1 MNQNTNDRAE
11 NSSML
16 YFASDYME
24 GAHPLVL
31 KALQDTNLMHSSGY
45 GTDPFCESAMEKIR
59 TACGVKDAAVHFLAG
74 GTQANA
80 VVISSV
86 LRPYQGVISADSGHI
101 SQHEAGAIEHTGHKV
116 LTVPGYDGK
125 LSAADVD
132 SFCSTFYN
140 DDNHDHMVMPGMVYI
155 SHPTES
161 GTLYTLAEMKELRA
175 VCDRYKMPLYLDGA
189 RLAYALACPAN
200 ELTLKDLAVLCDVFY
215 IGGTKCG
222 ALYGEAVV
230 IPDPGQIPH
239 FFTMIKQHGALMA
252 KGRILG
258 IQFDTLFTDDL
269 YLQIGRS
276 AIECADMIR
285 EALKDR
291 GYSLCFASPTN
302 QVFPVFDNRKL
313 ALLQDKVMYS
323 FWEKYDDEHTVI
335 RFATSWATSKEDT
348 QTLIRLL

>member
-1 MNQNTNDRAE
+1 
-11 NSSML
+11 ML

-31 KALQDTNLMHSSGY
+31 KALADTNLMHSPGY
-45 GTDPFCESAMEKIR
+45 GTDPFCESAREKIR
-59 TACGVKDAAVHFLAG
+59 TACGAAEAAVHFLAG

-86 LRPYQGVISADSGHI
+86 LRPYQGVIAADSGHI
-101 SQHEAGAIEHTGHKV
+101 SQHEAGAIEYTGHKV

-132 SFCSTFYN
+132 RLCSTFYN

-161 GTLYTLAEMKELRA
+161 GTLYTLDELKELRS
-175 VCDRYKMPLYLDGA
+175 VCDRYALPLYLDGA
-189 RLAYALACPAN
+189 RLAYALACPGN
-200 ELTLKDLAVLCDVFY
+200 ELTLKDIAAMCDVFY

-230 IPDPGQIPH
+230 VPDPELIPH

-258 IQFDTLFTDDL
+258 VQFDTLFTDGL
-269 YLQIGRS
+269 YLRIGKS
-276 AIECADMIR
+276 AIENADLIR
-285 EALKDR
+285 NALTEK
-291 GYSLCFASPTN
+291 GYSLCFSSPTN
-302 QVFPVFDNRKL
+302 QVFPVFEDNKL
-313 ALLQDKVMYS
+313 AQLQDKVMYS
-323 FWEKYDDEHTVI
+323 FWEKYDDEHTII
-335 RFATSWATSKEDT
+335 RFATSWATTAEDT
-348 QTLIRLL
+348 QALTRLL